1 MARRRNPSK
10 DYRRTDRLNELL
22 REVIAEELG
31 RIDDEDLELV
41 TITGVTVDDELTVAS
56 VYFSSLTVG
65 DPVGSDESIG
75 GEEAV
80 ARRLESHRVALQG
93 AINRQT
99 RLRRTPI
106 LTFRPDSGV
115 REGARIEEILRRIDE
130 QRDP

>member
-1 MARRRNPSK
+1 
-10 DYRRTDRLNELL
+10 LNELL
-22 REVIAEELG
+22 REIIAEELG

-41 TITGVTVDDELTVAS
+41 TITGVTVDDELTVAT
-56 VYFSSLTVG
+56 VYFSSLLVEGEAMVDGGVG
-65 DPVGSDESIG
+65 DEA
-75 GEEAV
+75 AV
-80 ARRLESHRVALQG
+80 AGRLESHRVALQG

-106 LTFRPDSGV
+106 LSFRPDSGV

>member
-1 MARRRNPSK
+1 MARRRNPPKS
-10 DYRRTDRLNELL
+10 YRRTDRLNELL
-22 REVIAEELG
+22 REIIAEELG

-41 TITGVTVDDELTVAS
+41 TITGVTVDDELTVAT
-56 VYFSSLTVG
+56 VYFSSLLVEGEAVVDGGVG
-65 DPVGSDESIG
+65 DEA
-75 GEEAV
+75 AV
-80 ARRLESHRVALQG
+80 AGRLEAHRVALQG

-106 LTFRPDSGV
+106 LSFRPDSGV